1 MFENLTEKLQRTFK
15 NLRGQ
20 GKLTDE
26 HLDTALAEIRE
37 ALLEGDVNVGVA
49 DELLANIRAKAIGSE
64 VMLQLSPDQQVV
76 KVVRD
81 ELAAML
87 GKHAKPIFA
96 SRPPSV
102 WMIVGLQ
109 GSGKTT
115 TTGKLAKWL
124 SQHGHRP
131 LVVSTDVYRPA
142 AREQLAQVAKA
153 VGTAIWPGTG
163 TDKPLEIVKGAI
175 KEEKLSA
182 SDVVL
187 VDTAGRL
194 HFDDDLMN
202 ELSMLKK
209 ELQPSEMLFI
219 ADSMIGQDAGRS
231 AGEFHKRLGL
241 TGVIL
246 TKLDGD
252 ARGGAALSIGK
263 VTGAP
268 VKFVGLGEKYEALE
282 AFYPERIVSRVL
294 GMGDLMS
301 LIERVEQTVDKK
313 VAADLERKLRKED
326 FTLEDF
332 RDQLKQIR
340 KMGPLEKIVDMLP
353 KMGPLQNLPK
363 DAKVDEGQLTRVE
376 AIINSMTNQERR
388 DHNVID
394 GKRRKRIAKG
404 SGTTVQDVNTVLKQ
418 YLQMRTMMKQ
428 YGAMAARA
436 KMKGVHPDG
445 QYKPVEKIGQWIE
458 HLQFPHRQKCGGAKK
473 HAQQSIRKERSH
485 AHEKLSLEIFCLL
498 VDDVARRISK
508 PEKANVEYLQL
519 EQPAEKQVP
528 RLVNNHARKRQRRN
542 HRPRNEKHPR
552 LLLLPRRLSA
562 ADSAVVF
569 GLTNNLPAFE
579 PVAVA
584 LRKLV
589 ENLQ

>member
-1 MFENLTEKLQRTFK
+1 MFENLTEKLQRAFK

-20 GKLTDE
+20 GKLTEE
-26 HLDTALAEIRE
+26 HLDAALGEIRE

-49 DELLANIRAKAIGSE
+49 DELLANIRKKAIGSE

-81 ELAAML
+81 ELTALL
-87 GKHAKPIFA
+87 GKHAKPLFA

-124 SQHGHRP
+124 SLHGHRP
-131 LVVSTDVYRPA
+131 IAVSTDVYRPA

-153 VGTAIWPGTG
+153 IGTAIWPGAG

-175 KEEKLSA
+175 REAKLSA
-182 SDVVL
+182 SDVIL

-194 HFDDDLMN
+194 HIDDELMN

-209 ELQPSEMLFI
+209 ELQPSEILFI
-219 ADSMIGQDAGRS
+219 ADAMIGQDAVRS

-252 ARGGAALSIGK
+252 ARGGAALSISK
-263 VTGAP
+263 VSGAP
-268 VKFVGLGEKYEALE
+268 VKFVGLGEKYDALE
-282 AFYPERIVSRVL
+282 GFYPERIVSRVL
-294 GMGDLMS
+294 GMGDILS
-301 LIERVEQTVDKK
+301 LIERAEQAIDRK
-313 VAADLERKLRKED
+313 AAEELERKLRKSE

-332 RDQLKQIR
+332 RDQLRQVR
-340 KMGPLEKIVDMLP
+340 KMGPLEQIVDMLP
-353 KMGPLQNLPK
+353 KMGPLANLPK
-363 DAKVDEGQLTRVE
+363 DASVDEKKLKQVE
-376 AIINSMTNQERR
+376 AIINSMTNEERR
-388 DHNVID
+388 EHNVID

-428 YGAMAARA
+428 YGAMALRS
-436 KMKGVHPDG
+436 KVKGLG
-445 QYKPVEKIGQWIE
+445 
-458 HLQFPHRQKCGGAKK
+458 
-473 HAQQSIRKERSH
+473 
-485 AHEKLSLEIFCLL
+485 KLSG
-498 VDDVARRISK
+498 
-508 PEKANVEYLQL
+508 
-519 EQPAEKQVP
+519 
-528 RLVNNHARKRQRRN
+528 
-542 HRPRNEKHPR
+542 
-552 LLLLPRRLSA
+552 LS
-562 ADSAVVF
+562 
-569 GLTNNLPAFE
+569 
-579 PVAVA
+579 
-584 LRKLV
+584 
-589 ENLQ
+589 

>member
-20 GKLTDE
+20 GKLTEE
-26 HLDTALAEIRE
+26 HLDAALAEIRE
-37 ALLEGDVNVGVA
+37 ALIEGDVNVAVA
-49 DELLANIRAKAIGSE
+49 DELLANIRKKSIGSE

-87 GKHAKPIFA
+87 GKHAKPLFA

-131 LVVSTDVYRPA
+131 LAVSTDVYRPA

-153 VGTAIWPGTG
+153 VGTSIWPGKG
-163 TDKPLEIVKGAI
+163 TDKPLEIVRGAI
-175 KEEKLSA
+175 KEAKLSA
-182 SDVVL
+182 SDVIL

-194 HFDDDLMN
+194 HIDDDLMN
-202 ELSMLKK
+202 ELGTLKK
-209 ELQPSEMLFI
+209 ELQPSEILFI
-219 ADSMIGQDAGRS
+219 ADSMLGQDAVRS

-268 VKFVGLGEKYEALE
+268 VKFVGLGEKYDALE
-282 AFYPERIVSRVL
+282 GFYPERIVSRVL
-294 GMGDLMS
+294 GMGDIMS
-301 LIERVEQTVDKK
+301 LIERAEQSFDKK
-313 VAADLERKLRKED
+313 AAAELERKLRKEG

-332 RDQLKQIR
+332 RDQLRQIR
-340 KMGPLEKIVDMLP
+340 KMGPLEQLVDMLP
-353 KMGPLQNLPK
+353 KLGPLQKLPK
-363 DAKVDEGQLTRVE
+363 DAHVDEKKLKQVE
-376 AIINSMTNQERR
+376 AIINSMTNEERR
-388 DHNVID
+388 DHSVID

-404 SGTTVQDVNTVLKQ
+404 SGTSVQDVNQVLKQ
-418 YLQMRTMMKQ
+418 YMQMRTMMKQ
-428 YGAMAARA
+428 YGAMAARG
-436 KMKGVHPDG
+436 KVKGLG
-445 QYKPVEKIGQWIE
+445 
-458 HLQFPHRQKCGGAKK
+458 
-473 HAQQSIRKERSH
+473 
-485 AHEKLSLEIFCLL
+485 KL
-498 VDDVARRISK
+498 AG
-508 PEKANVEYLQL
+508 
-519 EQPAEKQVP
+519 
-528 RLVNNHARKRQRRN
+528 
-542 HRPRNEKHPR
+542 
-552 LLLLPRRLSA
+552 LS
-562 ADSAVVF
+562 
-569 GLTNNLPAFE
+569 
-579 PVAVA
+579 
-584 LRKLV
+584 
-589 ENLQ
+589 

>member
-1 MFENLTEKLQRTFK
+1 MFENLTEKLQRVFK

-20 GKLTDE
+20 GKLTEE
-26 HLDTALAEIRE
+26 HLDAALGQIRE
-37 ALLEGDVNVGVA
+37 ALLDGDVNVGVA
-49 DELLANIRAKAIGSE
+49 DELLARIRAKALGAE
-64 VMLQLSPDQQVV
+64 VLLQLSPDQQVI
-76 KVVRD
+76 KTVRD
-81 ELAAML
+81 ELAELL
-87 GKHAKPIFA
+87 GKHSKPLFA

-102 WMIVGLQ
+102 WMLVGLQ

-115 TTGKLAKWL
+115 TTGKLGKWL
-124 SQHGHRP
+124 RQHGHRP
-131 LVVSTDVYRPA
+131 LAVSTDVYRPA
-142 AREQLAQVAKA
+142 AREQLAQVARA
-153 VGTAIWPGTG
+153 VELPCFPGEG
-163 TDKPLEIVKGAI
+163 SNEPLEIARGAI
-175 KEEKLSA
+175 REAKLSA
-182 SDVVL
+182 YDVIL

-194 HFDDDLMN
+194 HIDDDLMT
-202 ELSMLKK
+202 ELGELKR
-209 ELQPSEMLFI
+209 ELAPAEILFI
-219 ADSMIGQDAGRS
+219 ADAMIGQDAVRS
-231 AGEFHKRLGL
+231 AGEFILSVGL

-268 VKFVGLGEKYEALE
+268 VKFVGIGEKYDALE

-313 VAADLERKLRKED
+313 AAADLERKLRKEE

-436 KMKGVHPDG
+436 KMKGLG
-445 QYKPVEKIGQWIE
+445 
-458 HLQFPHRQKCGGAKK
+458 
-473 HAQQSIRKERSH
+473 
-485 AHEKLSLEIFCLL
+485 KL
-498 VDDVARRISK
+498 AG
-508 PEKANVEYLQL
+508 
-519 EQPAEKQVP
+519 
-528 RLVNNHARKRQRRN
+528 
-542 HRPRNEKHPR
+542 
-552 LLLLPRRLSA
+552 LS
-562 ADSAVVF
+562 
-569 GLTNNLPAFE
+569 
-579 PVAVA
+579 
-584 LRKLV
+584 
-589 ENLQ
+589 